1 LAKHPE
7 AVDKLATQIL
17 ERIRKAESTN
27 A

>member
-17 ERIRKAESTN
+17 ERVRKESTN